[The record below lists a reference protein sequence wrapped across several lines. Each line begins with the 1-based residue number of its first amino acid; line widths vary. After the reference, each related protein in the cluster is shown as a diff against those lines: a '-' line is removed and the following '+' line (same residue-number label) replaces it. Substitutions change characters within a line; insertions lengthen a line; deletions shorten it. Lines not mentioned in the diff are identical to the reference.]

1 MSSVHSGLDD
11 RPATRQ
17 GAFAAERA
25 RGGLTRIGVAVVLT
39 IVAFIHVRVY
49 QDHPYKPVAPNTGW
63 ENFWD
68 QGLYLKSAKALARGD
83 FAADQHWYPIGYP
96 LLGAPFVD
104 LVPLD
109 PFRLV
114 NLGCLL
120 LFAGAFLAYF
130 RPLIGLLPS
139 AAAFIASIAIPTSSL
154 VAPNAPN
161 YPLWVQFVMPWNTIP
176 IAAIYMCLLCLMRER
191 AGDPGQVGTRNRR
204 TDVALGALA
213 AAVVVIRPTDA
224 LALIPLGLVYL
235 WRRVRGGRPL
245 LHIGWAAVAAAIV
258 LLPVALVTWHI
269 HGGLA
274 SRYVAEAAAIGMSL
288 SDVHERAVAILLT
301 AASTFGEVGT
311 AVFELQPW
319 QYLAFPLAL
328 VWAARDARFGLVPV
342 MTAMASLFVYLS
354 FNDFWPFNVMRF
366 SLIHYIVWLLP
377 VMSAAGL
384 AGVVLLVRRREW
396 TTLGAAAAVALAL
409 ACYRV
414 EPRLVVAEA
423 IGVTADGPSTTY
435 TLSFDRPVELDAID
449 IAGATGSHPVNLTW
463 EQIRLVADGLAL
475 ERFRGYRLIGVNGG
489 IRITFNRHVFAERLE
504 FDLTSAIGNHPQDTA
519 LVRPLWF
526 EGTFAPF
533 WRPRRIA
540 AID

>member
-1 MSSVHSGLDD
+1 MSSGHSASDD
-11 RPATRQ
+11 RPATQ
-17 GAFAAERA
+17 HGAFAAEWTR
-25 RGGLTRIGVAVVLT
+25 RGLTRIGVAVVLI
-39 IVAFIHVRVY
+39 IVALVHVRIY
-49 QDHPYKPVAPNTGW
+49 QAHPYKPIAPNTGW

-83 FAADQHWYPIGYP
+83 FAADQHWYPIGYA
-96 LLGAPFVD
+96 LLAAPFVD

-109 PFRLV
+109 PFRIV
-114 NLGCLL
+114 NLTCVL

-130 RPLIGLLPS
+130 RPLIGLVPS
-139 AAAFIASIAIPTSSL
+139 AAAFIASLALPTSS
-154 VAPNAPN
+154 PMPPAPN
-161 YPLWVQFVMPWNTIP
+161 YPLWVQFVTPWNTIP
-176 IAAIYMCLLCLMRER
+176 IAAIYMWLLYLMRER
-191 AGDPGQVGTRNRR
+191 PGGMGR
-204 TDVALGALA
+204 TDAALGALA
-213 AAVVVIRPTDA
+213 AAVVVIRPTDV
-224 LALIPLGLVYL
+224 LALVPLGIVYL
-235 WRRVRGGRPL
+235 WRRVRGPRAL
-245 LHIGWAAVAAAIV
+245 LHIGWAAGAAAIV
-258 LLPVALVTWHI
+258 LIPVALMTWRI
-269 HGGLA
+269 HDGVA
-274 SRYVAEAAAIGMSL
+274 SPYVAEAAAIGMSL
-288 SDVHERAVAILLT
+288 SDVHERAVAILLG
-301 AASTFGEVGT
+301 AASTFGEAGT

-319 QYLAFPLAL
+319 HFLAFPLAL
-328 VWAARDARFGLVPV
+328 AWAARDARMGLVPV
-342 MTAMASLFVYLS
+342 MTALASLLVYLS

-377 VMSAAGL
+377 VMTAAGL
-384 AGVVLLVRRREW
+384 AGAVLLVRRREW
-396 TTLGAAAAVALAL
+396 TTLGVAAAVALAL

-414 EPRLVVAEA
+414 EPRLVAAEA

-504 FDLTSAIGNHPQDTA
+504 FDLTSAIGNHPQDAA